1 MKTETILK
9 KVNEYLSDMDKN
21 KILQL
26 KQDLEEEIR
35 KESVKAKGLK
45 MDSAIKK
52 VLKNISN
59 TNLIFGC
66 YPYKN
71 NRAFTDGFR
80 VYVVNDDY
88 GYPKNEEL
96 EEPSGI
102 NISRIIPQTD
112 IYTQEIKVDIS
123 DLEAYTKIV
132 KAEKKLKNN
141 PYILQTDH
149 ITHNN
154 KPWQI
159 GFNAEYL
166 LDMLKAYKTDT
177 IYCTTS
183 NVSPCLTSLDLDG
196 EFGLLLPVRIKEEE
210 NV

>member
-9 KVNEYLSDMDKN
+9 KVNEYLKDMDTT
-21 KILQL
+21 KILLL

-35 KESVKAKGLK
+35 KESVKSKGLK

-52 VLKNISN
+52 VLKNILN
-59 TNLIFGC
+59 TNLIFGS

-71 NRAFTDGFR
+71 NRAFTDGYR
-80 VYVVNDDY
+80 LYIVNDDY
-88 GYPKNEEL
+88 GYLKNEEL

-102 NISRIIPQTD
+102 NISQVIPQTD
-112 IYTQEIKVDIS
+112 MYTQEIKVDMV
-123 DLEAYTKIV
+123 DLEAYAKITKS
-132 KAEKKLKNN
+132 EKKLKEK
-141 PYILQTDH
+141 PYILETDY
-149 ITHNN
+149 ITHND
-154 KPWQI
+154 KPWRI

-166 LDMLKAYKTDT
+166 LDMLKAYKTDI

-196 EFGLLLPVRIKEEE
+196 EFGLLLPVSIKEE
-210 NV
+210 